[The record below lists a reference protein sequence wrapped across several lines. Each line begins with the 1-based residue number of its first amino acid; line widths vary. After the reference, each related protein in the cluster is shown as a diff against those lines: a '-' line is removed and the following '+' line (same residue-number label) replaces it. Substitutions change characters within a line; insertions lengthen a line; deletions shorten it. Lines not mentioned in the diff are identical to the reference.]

1 LNLATLDNL
10 LWSHRVSIARIV
22 YTIKKIILKLLKNQC
37 SQCQR
42 NDVYFSDCI
51 NLLFTKKEKLVKLNI
66 GIAMEM

>member
-1 LNLATLDNL
+1 MGSLNLATLNNL
-10 LWSHRVSIARIV
+10 LWSHRVSITRN
-22 YTIKKIILKLLKNQC
+22 KKQKLKVLKNQC